1 MTAEASEAG
10 SLGDL
15 AADGERPLNIA
26 LLTYKGNP
34 FCGGQG
40 VYVRH
45 LSRELARLGHRVEV
59 IGSQPYPVLDV
70 LDGRGPDPVLTEL
83 PSLDLYR
90 HPDPFRNPGR
100 DEYRDW
106 IDALEVATMW
116 TGGFP
121 EPLTFSLRARRQLR
135 ARSGEFDVV
144 HDNQTLGY
152 GLLGDIGA
160 PLVTTIHHP
169 ITVDRQLELD
179 AADGISRRMSVR
191 RWYGFTR
198 MQKRVARRLPSVLT
212 VSGTS
217 RQEIVEHLGV
227 RDERI
232 HVVHIG
238 ADTDLFSP
246 DPAVRQVPGRIVTTS
261 SADVPLKGLV
271 FLVEALAKVRTE
283 HPAAHL
289 VVVGKRAEDGPVAQL
304 IERYGLEDAIEFVKG
319 ISDAELVDLV
329 RSAEVACVPS
339 LYEGFSLPAAE
350 AMATGTPLV
359 ATTGGAIPEVAGPDD
374 ETCLAVPPGDAGAL
388 AAGLSRLLSDP
399 ELRARLGR
407 AGRERVLN
415 HFTWARAAEGTVAH
429 YREAI
434 ARSAAARGGR
444 SAPAAPAGSASAT
457 LAGSAAPAGSM
468 TATPAG
474 SSTAT
479 PADSTAAALAG
490 SASATLAGSMTA
502 TPAGSST
509 ATPAGSTAAA
519 LAGSA
524 SATLAG
530 SAIATPAGSSTVTP
544 ARSSTVTP
552 AGSAPAAPARSS
564 TVTPARSATPVPGRS
579 AIPAAGPSATPVP
592 GRSAPPA
599 AGPSAGPTA
608 GPSVTP
614 VPDPSA
620 RPTSGPSAGPTAGRS
635 VTPVA
640 GRSVSSVPGRSLGP
654 TVGQFAAPAAG
665 SSAAPAAARSATSA
679 PGHPVGLTAGLS
691 ATPVP
696 DPSAEPTAGPPVPPA
711 GGRSVVSGEVG
722 ADPGAA
728 AVCDPPLENT
738 DRESRTP
745 C

>member
-1 MTAEASEAG
+1 MTAEASQAG
-10 SLGDL
+10 SFEDL
-15 AADGERPLNIA
+15 AADGERPLRIA

-59 IGSQPYPVLDV
+59 IGSQPYPVLDPGYEE
-70 LDGRGPDPVLTEL
+70 LSLTEL

-90 HPDPFRNPGR
+90 SPDPFRTPKR

-121 EPLTFSLRARRQLR
+121 EPLTFSLRARRHLR
-135 ARSGEFDVV
+135 ARTGEFDVV

-179 AADGISRRMSVR
+179 AAETRQQRWSKR
-191 RWYGFTR
+191 RWYAFTR

-217 RQEIVEHLGV
+217 RQEIVDHLGV
-227 RDERI
+227 RDDRI

-238 ADTDLFSP
+238 ADTDQFSP
-246 DPAVRQVPGRIVTTS
+246 DPSVQVVPGRIVTTS

-283 HPAAHL
+283 HPGAHL
-289 VVVGKRAEDGPVAQL
+289 VVVGKQPEEGPVAAAM
-304 IERYGLEDAIEFVKG
+304 ERYGLQGAVDFVKG

-359 ATTGGAIPEVAGPDD
+359 ATTGGAIPEVAGRDG

-388 AAGLSRLLSDP
+388 AAGLSRLLGDAD
-399 ELRARLGR
+399 LRARLGR
-407 AGRERVLN
+407 AGRERVLTR
-415 HFTWARAAEGTVAH
+415 FTWAKAAEGTVSR

-434 ARSAAARGGR
+434 A
-444 SAPAAPAGSASAT
+444 
-457 LAGSAAPAGSM
+457 
-468 TATPAG
+468 
-474 SSTAT
+474 
-479 PADSTAAALAG
+479 
-490 SASATLAGSMTA
+490 
-502 TPAGSST
+502 
-509 ATPAGSTAAA
+509 GSTA
-519 LAGSA
+519 G
-524 SATLAG
+524 ATTRTEA
-530 SAIATPAGSSTVTP
+530 
-544 ARSSTVTP
+544 
-552 AGSAPAAPARSS
+552 AAPGGTPTTTPR
-564 TVTPARSATPVPGRS
+564 VTDAD
-579 AIPAAGPSATPVP
+579 I
-592 GRSAPPA
+592 
-599 AGPSAGPTA
+599 
-608 GPSVTP
+608 
-614 VPDPSA
+614 
-620 RPTSGPSAGPTAGRS
+620 
-635 VTPVA
+635 
-640 GRSVSSVPGRSLGP
+640 
-654 TVGQFAAPAAG
+654 
-665 SSAAPAAARSATSA
+665 
-679 PGHPVGLTAGLS
+679 HP
-691 ATPVP
+691 
-696 DPSAEPTAGPPVPPA
+696 
-711 GGRSVVSGEVG
+711 
-722 ADPGAA
+722 
-728 AVCDPPLENT
+728 
-738 DRESRTP
+738 ESRAT